1 MLNFLLEYKHMNN
14 AITSFRGLFK
24 IKDLRNRLIF
34 TAIIIAI
41 IRFVAHIPAP
51 GINLVAL
58 RSIFNGSAFL
68 SLLDVF
74 SGGTL
79 GNFSVMA
86 LGLNPYINA
95 SIILQMLGMVIPKL
109 EELQKEGDYGRQ
121 KINQYTRLLTVPLC
135 FMQAIG
141 LIFLLGKQGLTTTS
155 DPIQLASIVFTL
167 SAGTALMVWL
177 GEQLNDYGLGNGISL
192 LIFVGIVSR
201 IPVAAYQ
208 MFATLDQTKIFSV
221 LIFLAAAVAA
231 VYAIVRTSEATRE
244 VPIQS
249 ARRGMN
255 SYSAVASNH
264 LPLRLN
270 QAGVIPIIFAVSFM
284 MIPSLLTRVLAGVK
298 APGLAQFPQNLNATL
313 TPQSL
318 LYNALYFTLVVAF
331 TYFYT
336 AVIFNPEKIAKDLR
350 QSGSFI
356 PGIRPGPNTV
366 DYLNFVLNRITLV
379 GAVFLGLIAVLP
391 ALISNVTGV
400 SSLAI
405 GGTGILIVV
414 SVVLEI
420 LKSINS
426 QLYMHNYDK
435 FLD

>member
-1 MLNFLLEYKHMNN
+1 MNN
-14 AITSFRGLFK
+14 ALNSLRGLFK

-34 TAIIIAI
+34 TALIIAI
-41 IRFVAHIPAP
+41 IRMVAHIPAP
-51 GINLVAL
+51 GINLTAL
-58 RSIFNGSAFL
+58 KGVFDSSAFL

-155 DPIQLASIVFTL
+155 DPLQLASIVFTL

-177 GEQLNDYGLGNGISL
+177 GEQINDYGLGSGISL

-201 IPVAAYQ
+201 LPISAYQ
-208 MFATLDQTKIFSV
+208 MFTTIDPSKVFNV
-221 LIFLAAAVAA
+221 LIFLAAALGA
-231 VYAIVRTSEATRE
+231 VYAIVRMSEATRQ

-249 ARRGMN
+249 ARRGMS
-255 SYSAVASNH
+255 SYSSVTNNH

-284 MIPSLLTRVLAGVK
+284 MIPGLLSQVLSGAQQ
-298 APGLAQFPQNLNATL
+298 PQLAKIATDISIL
-313 TPQSL
+313 LRPEGWLYNL
-318 LYNALYFTLVVAF
+318 LYFILVVAF

-350 QSGSFI
+350 TSGSFI

-366 DYLNFVLNRITLV
+366 EYLNFVLTRITLV
-379 GAVFLGLIAVLP
+379 GATFLGLIAVLP
-391 ALISNVTGV
+391 ALISNLTNL

-414 SVVLEI
+414 SVVLEL
-420 LKSINS
+420 LKSVNS

>member
-1 MLNFLLEYKHMNN
+1 MNN

-58 RSIFNGSAFL
+58 KNVFNGSAFL

-121 KINQYTRLLTVPLC
+121 KINEYTRLLTVPLC

-141 LIFLLGKQGLTTTS
+141 LIFLLSKQGLTTTS
-155 DPIQLASIVFTL
+155 DPLKLASIVFTL
-167 SAGTALMVWL
+167 SAGTSLMVWL

-201 IPVAAYQ
+201 LPVAAYQ
-208 MFATLDQTKIFSV
+208 MLSTLDQTKVFSV
-221 LIFLAAAVAA
+221 IIFLAAALAA

-249 ARRGMN
+249 ARRGMS
-255 SYSAVASNH
+255 SYSAVVSNH

-298 APGLAQFPQNLNATL
+298 QPGLSQIAQNLSTQL
-313 TPQSL
+313 TPQSW
-318 LYNALYFTLVVAF
+318 LYNGLYFILVVAF

-350 QSGSFI
+350 SSGSFI

-391 ALISNVTGV
+391 ALISNLTGV

>member
-1 MLNFLLEYKHMNN
+1 MNN
-14 AITSFRGLFK
+14 ILNSLRGFIK
-24 IKDLRNRLIF
+24 IKELRTRLLF
-34 TAIIIAI
+34 TALIIAI
-41 IRFVAHIPAP
+41 IRLVAHIPAP

-58 RSIFNGSAFL
+58 KSIFNSSEFL

-95 SIILQMLGMVIPKL
+95 SIIIQMMGLVVPKL

-135 FMQAIG
+135 FAQAVG
-141 LIFLLGKQGLTTTS
+141 LIFLLGRQGLTTTS
-155 DPIQLASIVFTL
+155 DPMQLASIVFTL

-201 IPVAAYQ
+201 LPVAAYQ
-208 MFATLDQTKIFSV
+208 MFTTIDQTKFFSV
-221 LIFLAAAVAA
+221 LLFLAAAMAA
-231 VYAIVRTSEATRE
+231 IYAIVKTSEATRE

-255 SYSAVASNH
+255 SYSSVVNNH

-284 MIPSLLTRVLAGVK
+284 MLPGLLSSVLAGAK
-298 APGLAQFPQNLNATL
+298 QPQLAQLAQNISNQL
-313 TPQSL
+313 TPQSW
-318 LYNALYFTLVVAF
+318 LYNGLYFVLVVAF

-336 AVIFNPEKIAKDLR
+336 AVVFNPEKIAKDLR

-356 PGIRPGPNTV
+356 PGIRAGQNTV

-379 GAVFLGLIAVLP
+379 GASFLGLIAILP
-391 ALISNVTGV
+391 ALVSNLTGL

-420 LKSINS
+420 LKSVNS

>member
-1 MLNFLLEYKHMNN
+1 MNTLL
-14 AITSFRGLFK
+14 APLRALFK

-41 IRFVAHIPAP
+41 FRLVAHIPAP
-51 GINLVAL
+51 GINLAAL
-58 RSIFNGSAFL
+58 KQLFDGSAFL
-68 SLLDVF
+68 SLLDIF

-79 GNFSVMA
+79 TNFSVMA

-95 SIILQMLGMVIPKL
+95 SIIMQMMGMVVPKL

-121 KINQYTRLLTVPLC
+121 KINQYTRLLTIPLC
-135 FMQAIG
+135 FFQGIA
-141 LIFLLGKQGLTTTS
+141 LIFLLRGQGLTTTA
-155 DPIQLASIVFTL
+155 DPLKLAAIVFTL
-167 SAGTALMVWL
+167 AAGTSFLIWL
-177 GEQLNDYGLGNGISL
+177 GEQLNDYGVGNGISL
-192 LIFVGIVSR
+192 IIFVGIVTR
-201 IPVAAYQ
+201 LPVAAAQ
-208 MFATLDQTKIFSV
+208 MLATIDPTKIFTY
-221 LIFLAAAVAA
+221 LIFAFFAIAS
-231 VYAIVRTSEATRE
+231 VYAIVRVGEAVRE

-249 ARRGMN
+249 ARRGA
-255 SYSAVASNH
+255 SFTSTLSNH

-284 MIPSLLTRVLAGVK
+284 LIPNLLGRVFAGSGQAWLAGVSRNITLYL
-298 APGLAQFPQNLNATL
+298 APETI
-313 TPQSL
+313 
-318 LYNALYFTLVVAF
+318 LYNTLYFGLVVAF
-331 TYFYT
+331 CYFYT
-336 AVIFNPEKIAKDLR
+336 AVVFNPEKIAKDLR

-379 GAVFLGLIAVLP
+379 GASFLGLVAVFP
-391 ALISNVTGV
+391 SIISGMTGITG
-400 SSLAI
+400 LAI

-426 QLYMHNYDK
+426 QLYMYSYDK